1 MRKLVAALAC
11 RNDGTRLFGK
21 PLQNIDIK
29 KKITILDQII
39 LTLKHFPIIEEMVL
53 GISKGSANFIFTEY
67 AQKHNIHYIIGDE
80 EDVLQRL
87 IQCGEK
93 AQATDIFRVT
103 TESPF
108 LYYEMIE
115 DAWKHH
121 IQQGND
127 ATFVDQVP
135 DSSNFEIISLTA
147 LKRSHREGENRHR
160 SELCSLYIR
169 ENKDKFKVKV
179 LDVPNQ
185 FKRKDIRL
193 TVDYPEDLIVCR
205 AVYQQFKDIAPLIS
219 LEKIIPFLD
228 SQPNLLKLTA
238 PFCQE
243 GYSTMYK

>member
-39 LTLKHFPIIEEMVL
+39 LTLKHFPAIQEMVL

-80 EDVLQRL
+80 DDVLQRL

-108 LYYEMIE
+108 TSQ
-115 DAWKHH
+115 KH
-121 IQQGND
+121 
-127 ATFVDQVP
+127 T
-135 DSSNFEIISLTA
+135 S
-147 LKRSHREGENRHR
+147 
-160 SELCSLYIR
+160 
-169 ENKDKFKVKV
+169 
-179 LDVPNQ
+179 
-185 FKRKDIRL
+185 
-193 TVDYPEDLIVCR
+193 
-205 AVYQQFKDIAPLIS
+205 
-219 LEKIIPFLD
+219 
-228 SQPNLLKLTA
+228 
-238 PFCQE
+238 
-243 GYSTMYK
+243 